1 MTKRLT
7 YRPLSLYSLVIRAG
21 RLKLLVCVSLCH
33 GCQKRLFLGGYFFFL
48 RELTHGGWH
57 RQTHREVASVL
68 YCNMKGEETQCSSS
82 TWHYLALTCRYSSQT
97 FCDLQTI
104 LTMYKSEPAE
114 QGLWSLHG
122 AAALWHFAE
131 LVFSLS
137 KAYSHSCCSV
147 PELWNSV
154 FYIFTFQSVFLR
166 SRALLNDTF
175 ITKQRATF
183 HSCVLK
189 IALLNSQ
196 NLKIEYIWICR
207 HHFWS
212 SQGGATCLKNEI

>member
-1 MTKRLT
+1 MSRQHCSLFCETLFIHSSFVATKSFLTSLIEQRSINSCLPLTVTKRLT

-97 FCDLQTI
+97 FCDLHTI
-104 LTMYKSEPAE
+104 LTMYESEPAE
-114 QGLWSLHG
+114 RASGLCTARQHSDTLQSWFSHFLRLILTAAVLFLNCEILYSISLH
-122 AAALWHFAE
+122 
-131 LVFSLS
+131 FSL
-137 KAYSHSCCSV
+137 
-147 PELWNSV
+147 
-154 FYIFTFQSVFLR
+154 FF
-166 SRALLNDTF
+166 
-175 ITKQRATF
+175 
-183 HSCVLK
+183 
-189 IALLNSQ
+189 
-196 NLKIEYIWICR
+196 
-207 HHFWS
+207 
-212 SQGGATCLKNEI
+212 